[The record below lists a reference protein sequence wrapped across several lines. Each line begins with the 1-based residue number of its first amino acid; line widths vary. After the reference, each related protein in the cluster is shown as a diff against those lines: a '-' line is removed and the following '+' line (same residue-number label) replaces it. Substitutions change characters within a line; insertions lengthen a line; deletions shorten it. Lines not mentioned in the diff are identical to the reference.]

1 MFGQIETLLA
11 LAMGQN
17 LDRSEQ
23 ISYLLRFSA
32 GRHLVAVR
40 YCLRVFCL
48 SSDTVLKHVF
58 NVYVVFVTKILKN
71 YFTLLMVNNERSL
84 WLSDKHLN

>member
-23 ISYLLRFSA
+23 ISYLVRFSA

-40 YCLRVFCL
+40 YCLRVFFN
-48 SSDTVLKHVF
+48 SDIVSNVHAVF
-58 NVYVVFVTKILKN
+58 ITNILK
-71 YFTLLMVNNERSL
+71 YFLPF
-84 WLSDKHLN
+84 